1 MRLKTKLIWS
11 MKMSILDFFRKKKDE
26 INEND
31 EIEKEDASVINEQ
44 PVNEEVSRSLLDG
57 KINIEQY
64 LHPDIKGLV
73 WIKDGRFRNY
83 TPIHTGSSIRETIF
97 GILELS
103 PSEEDIEEPSLIYTS
118 LPVVLPK
125 DKTQIPRPPYSP
137 CYRYLSPEQKGIYLE
152 LLQNP
157 YNSDIDIGYV
167 FILYYGLE
175 RHLLYGNTEKA
186 IDVILKL
193 RDVHKH
199 KSFQNYSANA
209 IILFSLINGK
219 DENIRKFMNS
229 LDKDF
234 EYLFSDNLY
243 LLCSYIAD
251 LPLNAK
257 DIMRMAKS
265 FEFTNNTY
273 IKKYPEIFHKHL
285 ENVLEEKIKT
295 NTVDLK
301 RYLNMKEI
309 KKMPT
314 IADFMFINTS
324 LANELIPLPNVSQSF
339 KLKRDMNIF
348 LEMAH
353 DRVKE
358 EVATLRKEG
367 KIQPEPKKEKKEI
380 DFDKD
385 MITKAFE
392 RYKEKII
399 GVNELRGLRDFDKN
413 FTKYSNMLKEG
424 QLLEKTDITQAIM
437 IYLALLG
444 ETTAA
449 GSTYWERPM
458 ILLERLKMY
467 DEALFICE
475 RAQDIAIMPNVRMG
489 DFEIRLERLRKK
501 CNNKQK

>member
-1 MRLKTKLIWS
+1 
-11 MKMSILDFFRKKKDE
+11 MSILDFFRKKKDE

-31 EIEKEDASVINEQ
+31 KIEKEDASVINEQ
-44 PVNEEVSRSLLDG
+44 PVNKEVSRSLLDG

-83 TPIHTGSSIRETIF
+83 TPVYTGSSIRETIF
-97 GILELS
+97 GILKFS
-103 PSEEDIEEPSLIYTS
+103 PSEEDIEEPSLIYTT
-118 LPVVLPK
+118 LPVISPR

-137 CYRYLSPEQKGIYLE
+137 CYRWLSPEQKGIYLE

-175 RHLLYGNTEKA
+175 RQLLYGNTEKA

-199 KSFQNYSANA
+199 KSFQKYSANA

-219 DENIRKFMNS
+219 DENIRKFMKS

-243 LLCSYIAD
+243 LLSSYTAD

-257 DIMRMAKS
+257 DIMRMAKT

-273 IKKYPEIFHKHL
+273 IKKYPEIFSKHL
-285 ENVLEEKIKT
+285 EGVLKEKINT

-301 RYLNMKEI
+301 QYLNIKEI

-314 IADFMFINTS
+314 IEDFLFINNS
-324 LANELIPLPNVSQSF
+324 LANKLIPLPNVSQSF

-353 DRVKE
+353 ARVKE

-380 DFDKD
+380 DFDKE

-392 RYKEKII
+392 RYKEKLEN
-399 GVNELRGLRDFDKN
+399 VNEVLGVKDFYDK
-413 FTKYSNMLKEG
+413 FAKYSNMLAKG
-424 QLLEKTDITQAIM
+424 QSLEKINITQAII

-444 ETTAA
+444 ETTAP

-475 RAQDIAIMPNVRMG
+475 RAQNIATMPNVNMG
-489 DFEIRLERLRKK
+489 DFEVRLERLRKK
-501 CNNKQK
+501 CNKK

>member
-1 MRLKTKLIWS
+1 
-11 MKMSILDFFRKKKDE
+11 MSILDFFRKKRTEKIEDDITEKD
-26 INEND
+26 D
-31 EIEKEDASVINEQ
+31 TSVINEQ
-44 PVNEEVSRSLLDG
+44 PVNKEVSRSLLDG
-57 KINIEQY
+57 KIKIEQY
-64 LHPDIKGLV
+64 LHPDIKDLV

-83 TPIHTGSSIRETIF
+83 TPIHTGSSIRETVF
-97 GILELS
+97 GMLNIS
-103 PSEEDIEEPSLIYTS
+103 PSEDDIEEPSLIYTT
-118 LPVVLPK
+118 LPVVFPK
-125 DKTQIPRPPYSP
+125 DKTQISRPPYSP
-137 CYRYLSPEQKGIYLE
+137 CYRHLSPEQKGIYLE

-157 YNSDIDIGYV
+157 YNGDIDIGYV

-175 RHLLYGNTEKA
+175 RQLLYGNTEKA

-199 KSFQNYSANA
+199 KSFQKYSANA

-243 LLCSYIAD
+243 LLCSYTAD

-257 DIMRMAKS
+257 DIMRMAKT

-273 IKKYPEIFHKHL
+273 IKKYPEIFSKHL
-285 ENVLEEKIKT
+285 EDVLKEKINT
-295 NTVDLK
+295 NIVDLK
-301 RYLNMKEI
+301 QYLNIKEI

-314 IADFMFINTS
+314 IEDFLFINVS
-324 LANELIPLPNVSQSF
+324 LANKLIPLPNVCQSF
-339 KLKRDMNIF
+339 KLKRDMNIS

-358 EVATLRKEG
+358 EIAILRKEG

-380 DFDKD
+380 EFDKE

-399 GVNELRGLRDFDKN
+399 GVNELRGLRDFDDN
-413 FTKYSNMLKEG
+413 FEKYSNMLREG
-424 QLLEKTDITQAIM
+424 QSLEKINITQAIV

-444 ETTAA
+444 ETTAP

-467 DEALFICE
+467 DEALFLCE

-489 DFEIRLERLRKK
+489 DFEVRLERLRKK
-501 CNNKQK
+501 CNKK

>member
-1 MRLKTKLIWS
+1 
-11 MKMSILDFFRKKKDE
+11 MSIFDFFRKKQTEK
-26 INEND
+26 IEND
-31 EIEKEDASVINEQ
+31 ITEKDGDIVHEKTLNT
-44 PVNEEVSRSLLDG
+44 EVSRSLLGG

-64 LHPDIKGLV
+64 LHPDIKDLV
-73 WIKDGRFRNY
+73 WIKDGRFKNY
-83 TPIHTGSSIRETIF
+83 TPIYTGSSIKETIF
-97 GILELS
+97 GVLKFS
-103 PSEEDIEEPSLIYTS
+103 PNKDDFEEPSLIYTE
-118 LPVVLPK
+118 LPVVFPK

-137 CYRYLSPEQKGIYLE
+137 CYRHLSPEQKGIYLE

-175 RHLLYGNTEKA
+175 RQLLYGNTEKA

-199 KSFQNYSANA
+199 KSFQKYSANA
-209 IILFSLINGK
+209 IVLFSLINGK
-219 DENIRKFMNS
+219 DETIQKFMKS

-243 LLCSYIAD
+243 LLSSYIAD
-251 LPLNAK
+251 IPLNVK
-257 DIMRMAKS
+257 DIIRMAKT

-273 IKKYPEIFHKHL
+273 IKKYPEIFSKHL
-285 ENVLEEKIKT
+285 DDVLKEKLNT

-301 RYLNMKEI
+301 RYLNIKEI

-314 IADFMFINTS
+314 VEDFLFINVS
-324 LANELIPLPNVSQSF
+324 LANKLIPLPDVCQSF

-358 EVATLRKEG
+358 EIATLRKEG
-367 KIQPEPKKEKKEI
+367 KIQPEPKREKKEI
-380 DFDKD
+380 EFNKEV
-385 MITKAFE
+385 ITKAFE
-392 RYKEKII
+392 RYKEKIV
-399 GVNELRGLRDFDKN
+399 GVNELLGIRDFHDN
-413 FTKYSNMLKEG
+413 FTKYSNMLAEG
-424 QLLEKTDITQAIM
+424 QSLEKTDITQAIM

-444 ETTAA
+444 ETTAP

-467 DEALFICE
+467 DEALFLCE
-475 RAQDIAIMPNVRMG
+475 RAQDIAIMTNGRMG
-489 DFEIRLERLRKK
+489 DFEVRLARLRKK
-501 CNNKQK
+501 CNKK

>member
-1 MRLKTKLIWS
+1 
-11 MKMSILDFFRKKKDE
+11 MSIFDFFRKKQTEK
-26 INEND
+26 IEND
-31 EIEKEDASVINEQ
+31 ITEKDGDIVHEKTLNT
-44 PVNEEVSRSLLDG
+44 EVSRSLLGG
-57 KINIEQY
+57 KIKIEQY
-64 LHPDIKGLV
+64 LHPDIKDLV

-97 GILELS
+97 GMLNIS
-103 PSEEDIEEPSLIYTS
+103 PSEEDIEKPSLIYAT
-118 LPVVLPK
+118 LPVVFPK

-137 CYRYLSPEQKGIYLE
+137 CYRHLSPEQKGIYLE

-175 RHLLYGNTEKA
+175 RQLLYGNTEKA

-199 KSFQNYSANA
+199 KSFQKYSANA

-219 DENIRKFMNS
+219 DETIRKFMKS

-243 LLCSYIAD
+243 LLSSYIAD
-251 LPLNAK
+251 IPLNVK
-257 DIMRMAKS
+257 DIIRMAKT

-273 IKKYPEIFHKHL
+273 IKKYPEIFSKHL
-285 ENVLEEKIKT
+285 EDVLKEKFNT

-301 RYLNMKEI
+301 RYLNIKEI

-314 IADFMFINTS
+314 VEDFLFINVS
-324 LANELIPLPNVSQSF
+324 LANKLIPLPNVSQSF

-380 DFDKD
+380 DFDKE

-392 RYKEKII
+392 RYKEKTV
-399 GVNELRGLRDFDKN
+399 GVNELLGLRDFDKN

-444 ETTAA
+444 ETTAP

-467 DEALFICE
+467 DEALFLCE

-489 DFEIRLERLRKK
+489 DFEVRLARLRKK
-501 CNNKQK
+501 CNKK